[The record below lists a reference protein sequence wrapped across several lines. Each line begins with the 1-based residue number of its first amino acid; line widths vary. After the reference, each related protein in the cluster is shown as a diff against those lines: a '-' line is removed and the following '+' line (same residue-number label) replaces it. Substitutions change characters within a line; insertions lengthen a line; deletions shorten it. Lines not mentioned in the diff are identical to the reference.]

1 MLQISS
7 KEYRRRLES
16 LQASIAEAGLDL
28 FIVSAFD
35 SLYYLTGA
43 GFEPLERPFFL
54 LIRPRQAP
62 ILLVPKLEQE
72 HMKKACK
79 VREQDIRTYWEY
91 PAPPGR
97 GWPDALHHLIGQAK
111 QIGVEPT
118 LPQEIAEAMKGYT
131 IRVAPLVERLRLIK
145 SRTEIALI
153 RRAARY
159 ADLGVHRLLAASYPG
174 ATVAEGFVETRLVM
188 SRIIRE
194 VDDWEPLT
202 TKVTMATWAAPR
214 SAMPH
219 SIPALKDRLREGPH
233 VALVLSRVNGYAAES
248 ERTYFTAPPSAEVRE
263 AFAAMTEA
271 RRVALGMIRPGVPCS
286 EVDAAVNDYLRKE
299 GYGGEDRRLHR
310 TGHGIGLGNH
320 EAPWIAEG
328 SEDRLAEN
336 MVLSVEPGI
345 YLPGV
350 GGVRHSDTV
359 LVTKDG
365 HETLTRFPQA
375 LSSLVISGWKPFT
388 RIKGWWVRRALGVN
402 AKSAMS
408 SVSGGSAASE
418 TRS

>member
-1 MLQISS
+1 MLRISS
-7 KEYRRRLES
+7 KEYRKRLQS
-16 LQASIAEAGLDL
+16 LQAGVAEAGLDL
-28 FIVSAFD
+28 FIVSALD

-54 LIRPRQAP
+54 LIRPRQTP

-72 HMKKACK
+72 HMKKACNIT
-79 VREQDIRTYWEY
+79 EQDIRTYWDY

-97 GWPDALHHLIGQAK
+97 GWPDAIHQLIGK
-111 QIGVEPT
+111 DKEIGVEPT
-118 LPQEIAEAMKGYT
+118 LPQEIVVEMKGHT
-131 IRVAPLVERLRLIK
+131 IRVAPLIERLRLIK

-153 RRAARY
+153 RRAAHY
-159 ADLGVHRLLAASYPG
+159 ADLGVQHLLAASYRG
-174 ATVAEGFVETRLVM
+174 ATVAEGFAQTRLVTL
-188 SRIIRE
+188 RIIRE
-194 VDDWEPLT
+194 VDDWDPVT
-202 TKVTMATWAAPR
+202 TKVVMATWAAPR

-219 SIPALKDRLREGPH
+219 SIPGLNDRLCEGPH
-233 VALVLSRVNGYAAES
+233 VALVLSRVNGYSAES
-248 ERTYFTAPPSAEVRE
+248 ERTYFTTRPSADVRE

-271 RRVALGMIRPGVPCS
+271 RRIAFGMIRPGVPCS
-286 EVDAAVNDYLRKE
+286 EVDAAVHHYLRNE
-299 GYGGEDRRLHR
+299 GYSGEDRRLHR

-328 SEDRLAEN
+328 SEDQLAEN
-336 MVLSVEPGI
+336 MVISVEPGI

-365 HETLTRFPQA
+365 HETFTRFPQA

-388 RIKGWWVRRALGVN
+388 RIKGMFVRWKLGLN
-402 AKSAMS
+402 AKSAS
-408 SVSGGSAASE
+408 PL
-418 TRS
+418 

>member
-1 MLQISS
+1 MLRISS
-7 KEYRRRLES
+7 EEYRRRLES
-16 LQASIAEAGLDL
+16 LQASIVEAGLDL

-72 HMKKACK
+72 HMKKALHI
-79 VREQDIRTYWEY
+79 REQDIRTYWEY

-97 GWPDALHHLIGQAK
+97 GWPDGLHHLIGQAK

-145 SRTEIALI
+145 SDTEIALI

-159 ADLGVHRLLAASYPG
+159 ADLGVHRLLAASYRG
-174 ATVAEGFVETRLVM
+174 ASVAEGFVETRLVM

-219 SIPALKDRLREGPH
+219 SIPALNDRLREGPH

-248 ERTYFTAPPSAEVRE
+248 ERTYFTARPSRE
-263 AFAAMTEA
+263 IRKAFAAMTEA

-328 SEDRLAEN
+328 SEERLAEN
-336 MVLSVEPGI
+336 VVISVEPGI

-365 HETLTRFPQA
+365 HEILTRFPQA
-375 LSSLVISGWKPFT
+375 LSSLVIGGWKPFT

-402 AKSAMS
+402 AKSAIP
-408 SVSGGSAASE
+408 SVSDSPAASE